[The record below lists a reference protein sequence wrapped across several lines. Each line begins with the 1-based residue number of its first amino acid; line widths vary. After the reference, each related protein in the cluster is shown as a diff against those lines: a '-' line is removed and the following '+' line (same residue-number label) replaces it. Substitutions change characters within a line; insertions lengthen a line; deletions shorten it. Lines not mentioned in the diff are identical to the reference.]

1 MGTAKTQALSITHEP
16 RESASGGLHGRSAS
30 VESGTVEDVSVSM
43 VIGFA
48 KAFQWSAAY
57 LLGRDDPE
65 QARSN
70 G

>member
-1 MGTAKTQALSITHEP
+1 
-16 RESASGGLHGRSAS
+16 
-30 VESGTVEDVSVSM
+30 M